1 MDTLS
6 TKDYTKT
13 IEKLTKAL
21 TTTGWENVPINNDH
35 FTRWRNDD
43 EWTIDLHENFMWI
56 NSPHLITS
64 FDYDMIDEISD
75 EAVVIDLETI
85 LYFSKGLN

>member
-21 TTTGWENVPINNDH
+21 TTTGWENVPIKNDH
-35 FTRWRNDD
+35 FTRWKNDD
-43 EWTIDLHENFMWI
+43 GWTIDLHENFMWI
-56 NSPHLITS
+56 NSPHLITT